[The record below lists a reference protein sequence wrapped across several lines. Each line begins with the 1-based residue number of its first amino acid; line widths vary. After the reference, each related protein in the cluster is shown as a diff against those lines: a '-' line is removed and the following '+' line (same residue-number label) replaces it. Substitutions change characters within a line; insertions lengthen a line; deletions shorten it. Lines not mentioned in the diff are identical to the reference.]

1 MGGWAR
7 FLLSLSGR
15 RAMLRI
21 TEQSLSPAA
30 ADGRAIVLEGRL
42 VGPWVEE
49 LRRVVGGIGHR
60 ELTIDLGALS
70 FADADG
76 LTLLRSL
83 RDAGVELASPSG
95 FMAALIGIDVDVD
108 DGGDRQ
114 IG

>member
-1 MGGWAR
+1 
-7 FLLSLSGR
+7 
-15 RAMLRI
+15 MLRI
-21 TEQSLSPAA
+21 TEQSLSPDA
-30 ADGRAIVLEGRL
+30 ADGRAIVLEGTL

-49 LRRVVGGIGHR
+49 LRRVVSGSAPG
-60 ELTIDLGALS
+60 EVTVDLGALS

-83 RDAGVELASPSG
+83 RDSGVELASPSG
-95 FMAALIGIDVDVD
+95 FMAALIGVDLDVD